1 MTWLTWR
8 QFRIPAASVYA
19 AVVAVCVFLAIT
31 GQDLV
36 HRTDFSDM
44 DVMYG
49 GTSLLMYLLP
59 AVVGVFWGVPLV
71 ARELETGTHN
81 LVWNQSI
88 TRRRWLTAKLGV
100 GVLAAMIV
108 AGLLSATVSWWAG
121 PIDAAAAQE
130 TQYFALTRMSPVFFA
145 ARGIVPVGYAAF
157 AFVLG
162 VAVGVLLRRTVA
174 AMAVTLVVFAA
185 VMVAVPLLVRPYL
198 LPPVEETIAIE
209 PSSIMGIKGNENG
222 VIEEIV
228 FPKPAGAWMLANET
242 VDSAGTAVHP
252 LPDSV
257 GNCLPNP
264 SVERLPDLGQVK
276 DCIGKL
282 ADLGYSQR
290 VTYQPAGRFWPLQW
304 METGL
309 FLALSALLA
318 WFCFRRIR
326 QV

>member
-8 QFRIPAASVYA
+8 QFRIPAASVYLAVA
-19 AVVAVCVFLAIT
+19 AICVFLAVS
-31 GQDLV
+31 GQNLV
-36 HRTDFSDM
+36 DRTDFSDM

-49 GTSLLMYLLP
+49 GTSLMLYLLP

-81 LVWNQSI
+81 LIWNQSI
-88 TRRRWLTAKLGV
+88 TRKRWLTTKLGV
-100 GVLAAMIV
+100 GVLAAMV
-108 AGLLSATVSWWAG
+108 AGGLLSTAVTWWAS

-130 TQYFALTRMSPVFFA
+130 TEYFAMTRLSPVFFA
-145 ARGIVPVGYAAF
+145 ARGIVPIGYAAF

-162 VAVGVLLRRTVA
+162 IAVGILLRRTVA

-185 VMVAVPLLVRPYL
+185 VMIAVPLLVRPYL
-198 LPPVEETIAIE
+198 LPPVEQTITIDPDA
-209 PSSIMGIKGNENG
+209 IMGIKGNDRG

-228 FPKPAGAWMLANET
+228 FPKPAGAWMLGNQT
-242 VDSAGTAVHP
+242 LDSSGTAVQP
-252 LPDSV
+252 LPNV
-257 GNCLPNP
+257 GDCLPAP
-264 SVERLPDLGQVK
+264 SAEGPPDLRQIK
-276 DCIGKL
+276 ACIGKL

-309 FLALSALLA
+309 FLALSALLT

-326 QV
+326 HV

>member
-19 AVVAVCVFLAIT
+19 MVVAVSVFLAVS
-31 GQDLV
+31 GQNLV
-36 HRTDFSDM
+36 DRTDFSDM

-49 GTSLLMYLLP
+49 GTSLMMYLLP

-81 LVWNQSI
+81 LIWNQSI
-88 TRRRWLTAKLGV
+88 TRKRWLTAKLGV
-100 GVLAAMIV
+100 GVVAAMV
-108 AGLLSATVSWWAG
+108 AGGLLSTAVTWWAS

-130 TQYFALTRMSPVFFA
+130 TEYFAMTRMSPVFFA
-145 ARGIVPVGYAAF
+145 ARGIVPIGYAAF

-162 VAVGVLLRRTVA
+162 VAVGILLRRTVA
-174 AMAVTLVVFAA
+174 AMAVTLVAFAA
-185 VMVAVPLLVRPYL
+185 VMIAVPLLVRPYL
-198 LPPVEETIAIE
+198 LPPVEQTITIE
-209 PSSIMGIKGNENG
+209 PDAIMGIKGNDSG

-228 FPKPAGAWMLANET
+228 FPKPAGAWMLGNET

-252 LPDSV
+252 LPNV
-257 GNCLPNP
+257 ENCLPAP
-264 SVERLPDLGQVK
+264 SAEGPPDLRQLK
-276 DCIGKL
+276 ACIGRL

-290 VTYQPAGRFWPLQW
+290 VTYQPASRFWPLQW

-309 FLALSALLA
+309 FLALSALLT

-326 QV
+326 HV

>member
-8 QFRIPAASVYA
+8 QFRIPAASVF
-19 AVVAVCVFLAIT
+19 AVVAVVAVFLAVS

-36 HRTDFSDM
+36 DRSDFSDM

-49 GTSLLMYLLP
+49 GTSIMVYLLP
-59 AVVGVFWGVPLV
+59 AVIGVFWGVPLV

-81 LVWNQSI
+81 LIWNQSI
-88 TRRRWLTAKLGV
+88 TRKRWLTTKLGV
-100 GVLAAMIV
+100 GVVAAMI
-108 AGLLSATVSWWAG
+108 AGGLLSAAVSWWAG

-130 TQYFALTRMSPVFFA
+130 TEYFALTRMSPVFFA
-145 ARGIVPVGYAAF
+145 ARGVVPVGYAAF

-162 VAVGVLLRRTVA
+162 VAIGILLRRTVA
-174 AMAVTLVVFAA
+174 AMAVTLVAFAA
-185 VMVAVPLLVRPYL
+185 VMIAVPLLVRPYL
-198 LPPVEETIAIE
+198 LPPVEQTIAIE
-209 PSSIMGIKGNENG
+209 ADAIMGIKGNESG

-228 FPKPAGAWMLANET
+228 FPKPPGAWMLANET

-252 LPDSV
+252 LPNV
-257 GNCLPNP
+257 GDCLPP
-264 SVERLPDLGQVK
+264 RSAEGPPDLRQIK
-276 DCIGKL
+276 ACIAKL

-309 FLALSALLA
+309 FLAMSALLT

-326 QV
+326 HV